1 MRTMEKAIEGFYE
14 VKFKYRSQKVQNAVQ
29 RQVRPLG
36 ILFGRFTYIM
46 ASTRNRAPI
55 PYRADLITDLEIT
68 KEYFNSKEGFSFKDW
83 AALKKFTLPPL

>member
-29 RQVRPLG
+29 RQVR
-36 ILFGRFTYIM
+36 LFGRFTYIM
-46 ASTRNRAPI
+46 ALTGNRVPI

-68 KEYFNSKEGFSFKDW
+68 KEYFNPK
-83 AALKKFTLPPL
+83 